1 MSLVSKKKLA
11 KMDPLTRLAAEAT
24 LGDYK
29 HIVVVNMFGVDG
41 NAFSIL
47 GRVIRTA
54 KESGCPQEALDV
66 FLDEAMSGSYE
77 HLLQTV
83 KRCFTVV
90 NIRPRERATSAASA
104 FDLYADGCDYSED

>member
-1 MSLVSKKKLA
+1 MSKKSIE

-29 HIVVVNMFGVDG
+29 HVVVNMFGVDG

-47 GRVIRTA
+47 GRVSATVKA
-54 KESGCPQEALDV
+54 AGVPQEAIDV
-66 FLDEAMSGSYE
+66 FMDEAMSDDYE
-77 HLLQTV
+77 HLLKTT

-90 NIRPRERATSAASA
+90 NIRPRERASSAASA
-104 FDLYADGCDYSED
+104 FELYADGCDFSGD

>member
-1 MSLVSKKKLA
+1 MSLVSKKRIS

-29 HIVVVNMFGVDG
+29 DQVVVNMFGVDG

-47 GRVIRTA
+47 GVVSKAA
-54 KESGCPQEALDV
+54 KRAGCPQEAIDV
-66 FLDEAMSGSYE
+66 FMDEAMSGTYE
-77 HLLQTV
+77 HLIETT
-83 KRCFTVV
+83 KRCFTIV

-104 FDLYADGCDYSED
+104 FDLYGGGCDYSED